1 MPETFERPVMVLG
14 PPPVAPWNSR
24 VNYAYV
30 GPRGKIQVLQ
40 KGQDCFR
47 AKVLRRPSVDLGRM
61 ELSLQSTDG
70 QARRAFAAITPRT
83 GLWQEGQEIT
93 VNLRLSPQ
101 AEPSTA
107 FCACDSLEVA
117 DNAPLASISAT
128 PRTTAKLAQC
138 HIEGAG
144 TRPQIVIDG
153 KPHAPIYY
161 LLSGGFA
168 VSPESKEWMFQ
179 AAARTGCNILRLGA
193 KFEDLWR
200 SENEF
205 DFSSLDRKL
214 DAIALTAPNAYLIL
228 NIQTGMPEWWCK
240 KYPDDVTAYY
250 GDHPRH
256 RQKDRQ
262 ALASKRYLQDA
273 DKALTA
279 IIAHL
284 KRSFLASRVIGL
296 AISEGWNSEWFWSY
310 VDDQGRSAMA
320 GFSPSDHATF
330 RSYLHEEYGTDA
342 ALAKAWNMPGVTMA
356 TAPMPPPERIKAG
369 SVGLLLAPGQDMQ
382 VIDWFRFR
390 NRSLGEAITYLCGVV
405 KRESNNSWLA
415 GAYYGYLV
423 AFSNIFGRLQTV
435 GHLDIERVARSP
447 HVDFLT
453 APSYYTWRYSGEG
466 DGIMQA
472 AESFTAH
479 GKLVIV
485 EQDLRTHNETSN
497 HEIRNGMLSTPDQSV
512 GAIQRAVA
520 LTMTRGVGT
529 HWLEMYENWFY
540 EPLLQEVMGDA
551 KRAYEELAPV
561 QALTP
566 IEVTILSDTQSAF
579 YTKHN
584 LGDGL
589 HAASIGEMQRRFA
602 EAAIPFRHVLLRDV
616 LETGRIPPARFY
628 IVNNLL
634 TLSPEDRAA
643 LMKRFQDERATVLW
657 LYAAGLNL
665 PNRGPDT
672 KLMGEFLGVTFQMDN
687 TVRQPKLTLE
697 ADLGEA
703 TALNF
708 NRSAPWF
715 LPISGYQ
722 RTLGKD
728 EQGRPALVKWT
739 KDGVTHIFSTLM
751 NLPPQVIRTLAM
763 DAGVHSYS
771 GTGDPVLVGNDVVAL
786 HAKGSHQTSSHA
798 SHPRPRSG
806 RLPIRRAIPRALWS
820 NLRFPGV
827 QEGLALVHPRVEGA
841 EDLAVVNGG
850 DGLVA
855 IQVIQPFHALVEV
868 ARSNA
873 VGHGQGGLNEGG
885 QMVAAANDLAVNGLA
900 FGAVVVPP
908 QFLEGQSRNNFA
920 FDQGAVGELVI
931 GVVLDLRVPARR
943 KQGLHPVFHLLLLV
957 LLDDFVQP
965 LDGHLHRRGDVPRQ
979 HLRQVVEERAKKTVD
994 QPRLPHPCL
1003 AQRQIGEQRHY
1014 QHVPQ
1019 HGGGGDAGRLAP
1031 ALLEAQLSAKV
1042 NEGGGFAS
1050 QRQFLH
1056 TEQVIVVFDLV
1067 LDFLADALD
1076 SVDERTEFVEDIE
1089 LPLGGQKMRRLQDT
1103 LLMRRIAGLQQM
1115 PTHPL
1120 RDIPRNGGGQWLQM
1134 PEHPF
1139 IQFPPLLGHHAMED
1153 RRLDVGQHNSVK
1165 HLKESA
1171 LDEFEPVNAARA
1183 DLILRLGQ
1191 DVCDHHLVRLLVQ
1204 FREIHRIDLVI
1215 PPPDAGGVVN
1225 HQQQFT
1231 IQGVRHGLFSIFS
1244 RLLPIGQS
1252 FSKEVRQ
1259 TRIADTPLGGGNVI
1273 MHPQKGDLAGIR
1285 VIKHRAGP
1293 PVAITGLTDRA
1304 DPHHHHALPG
1314 QFRITQE
1321 INHRHPAGAMMHE
1334 DRHMAM
1340 PVEAELLRLEQDLHG
1355 RRALPHDIHPGRIG
1369 LTGGV
1374 RHHEIAGLEHHRQS
1388 AQPILLVITQN
1399 PPGPFNGHIR
1409 LGTDAPGIV
1418 FARLHRIGVVVSPR
1432 GGNPPF
1438 PKQINACPRRTAI
1451 ADHIPATEDLF
1462 DRQAV
1467 KGIQGRRQRIH
1478 VAVYVT
1484 HYSNQHEMTFNRLI
1498 TIVNMVYYNLFTMV
1512 RKREPCKERKIT
1524 FQSYR

>member
-1 MPETFERPVMVLG
+1 TVAEAKAFREARKVRETHFTGDVLKRKWFTIGKQKDLPREDGAYAFVAGQMGGLGCSNLAWQADTIIAVEVDFLMEDSGGYLSLEFKSLFPDGSEHSSFKGISTLPGVRQTLMFPVGDDPAWKGTITEVRLTWHGQTARLSFASLDALPYINSLHDFRPRGRYRLSRLTGQAAAALSLLDRNGKTLQTVNLPCEKASVEFTAHEQAMEISAKCADTETRLNLTRLELVNPTRPTPYWRGEWIWSQNGFGPDAENVWLTRDFTLDQVPREASFVGVGDDLFECFINGVNIGGSHDWQKAHSIDVRKHLRKGRNTITARVYNVQAWGGFLAELYVNQGGQPIYIVTDKEWRCHVGGENMPETFERPVMVLG

-786 HAKGSHQTSSHA
+786 HAKGSHQTS
-798 SHPRPRSG
+798 
-806 RLPIRRAIPRALWS
+806 I
-820 NLRFPGV
+820 
-827 QEGLALVHPRVEGA
+827 
-841 EDLAVVNGG
+841 
-850 DGLVA
+850 
-855 IQVIQPFHALVEV
+855 
-868 ARSNA
+868 
-873 VGHGQGGLNEGG
+873 
-885 QMVAAANDLAVNGLA
+885 
-900 FGAVVVPP
+900 
-908 QFLEGQSRNNFA
+908 
-920 FDQGAVGELVI
+920 
-931 GVVLDLRVPARR
+931 
-943 KQGLHPVFHLLLLV
+943 
-957 LLDDFVQP
+957 
-965 LDGHLHRRGDVPRQ
+965 
-979 HLRQVVEERAKKTVD
+979 
-994 QPRLPHPCL
+994 
-1003 AQRQIGEQRHY
+1003 
-1014 QHVPQ
+1014 
-1019 HGGGGDAGRLAP
+1019 
-1031 ALLEAQLSAKV
+1031 
-1042 NEGGGFAS
+1042 
-1050 QRQFLH
+1050 
-1056 TEQVIVVFDLV
+1056 
-1067 LDFLADALD
+1067 
-1076 SVDERTEFVEDIE
+1076 
-1089 LPLGGQKMRRLQDT
+1089 
-1103 LLMRRIAGLQQM
+1103 
-1115 PTHPL
+1115 
-1120 RDIPRNGGGQWLQM
+1120 
-1134 PEHPF
+1134 
-1139 IQFPPLLGHHAMED
+1139 
-1153 RRLDVGQHNSVK
+1153 
-1165 HLKESA
+1165 
-1171 LDEFEPVNAARA
+1171 
-1183 DLILRLGQ
+1183 
-1191 DVCDHHLVRLLVQ
+1191 
-1204 FREIHRIDLVI
+1204 
-1215 PPPDAGGVVN
+1215 
-1225 HQQQFT
+1225 
-1231 IQGVRHGLFSIFS
+1231 
-1244 RLLPIGQS
+1244 
-1252 FSKEVRQ
+1252 
-1259 TRIADTPLGGGNVI
+1259 
-1273 MHPQKGDLAGIR
+1273 
-1285 VIKHRAGP
+1285 
-1293 PVAITGLTDRA
+1293 
-1304 DPHHHHALPG
+1304 
-1314 QFRITQE
+1314 
-1321 INHRHPAGAMMHE
+1321 
-1334 DRHMAM
+1334 
-1340 PVEAELLRLEQDLHG
+1340 
-1355 RRALPHDIHPGRIG
+1355 
-1369 LTGGV
+1369 
-1374 RHHEIAGLEHHRQS
+1374 
-1388 AQPILLVITQN
+1388 
-1399 PPGPFNGHIR
+1399 
-1409 LGTDAPGIV
+1409 
-1418 FARLHRIGVVVSPR
+1418 
-1432 GGNPPF
+1432 
-1438 PKQINACPRRTAI
+1438 
-1451 ADHIPATEDLF
+1451 
-1462 DRQAV
+1462 
-1467 KGIQGRRQRIH
+1467 
-1478 VAVYVT
+1478 
-1484 HYSNQHEMTFNRLI
+1484 
-1498 TIVNMVYYNLFTMV
+1498 
-1512 RKREPCKERKIT
+1512 
-1524 FQSYR
+1524 